1 MTKLDCDIIYDLLPS
16 YIDGICT
23 AATRQCV
30 EEHLAGCPACT
41 ERSKRLRE
49 TALSGESLERIALDA
64 TKKIKRRA
72 VWRTIVR
79 LALLLPFVTFASLGL
94 NLVLRGRNVI
104 FTGQFLPERGFGV
117 LAVCLLICALFLR
130 GRESGL
136 QRADRRA
143 LVLSL
148 ASMAVSFGLM
158 LYSYFAVIAGMWADE
173 PFSPLFGLVGPAHA
187 GLALHVLYGALFFL
201 QAAVF
206 FWALMRLRKRG
217 VHTVPVLQAAMT
229 GMMLPMCYL
238 MMLCCMDMDFETGPA
253 AVLHV
258 QLRDTGTALLIG
270 TAGAALGILVSKWRR
285 RKKKDLP
292 FLKDLL

>member
-1 MTKLDCDIIYDLLPS
+1 MKNPDCDIICDLLPS

-23 AATRQCV
+23 AATRSFV
-30 EEHLAGCPACT
+30 EDHLAGCPACE
-41 ERSKRLRE
+41 ERAARLRE
-49 TALSGESLERIALDA
+49 TEISGESLEHIALDA
-64 TKKIKRRA
+64 VKKIKRRA

-94 NLVLRGRNVI
+94 NLVLWGRDVI
-104 FTGQFLPERGFGV
+104 FTGQYLPKDGFGL
-117 LAVCLLICALFLR
+117 LAVCLLICAAALR

-143 LVLSL
+143 LALSL
-148 ASMAVSFGLM
+148 AGTAASFGLM
-158 LYSYFAVIAGMWADE
+158 LYSHFAFLGRLWDTKPVP
-173 PFSPLFGLVGPAHA
+173 PFFGLIAPDHA
-187 GLALHVLYGALFFL
+187 GLTMRVLYGGLYFL

-206 FWALMRLRKRG
+206 FWALARLRRRG
-217 VHTVPVLQAAMT
+217 IHTVSVLQSAMT

-238 MMLCCMDMDFETGPA
+238 MTLCCMNLDFGAGPA
-253 AVLHV
+253 AILHV

-270 TAGAALGILVSKWRR
+270 AGGIAVGFLVSKWRE

-292 FLKDLL
+292 F